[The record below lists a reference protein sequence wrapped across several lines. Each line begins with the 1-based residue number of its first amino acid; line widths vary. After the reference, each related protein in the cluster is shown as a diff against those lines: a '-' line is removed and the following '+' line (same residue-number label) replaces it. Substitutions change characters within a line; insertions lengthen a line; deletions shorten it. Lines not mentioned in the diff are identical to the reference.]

1 VIRFSVGRNRVTV
14 WLDVRDA
21 APEGSTVKLTF
32 LYQSVDD
39 LDAALAFYRDV
50 LGLAEAWREGDTT
63 VAFELPGSP
72 VQLMVDV
79 RPDDHPKWGSGDGDG
94 DGDPTFEVAPNRDC
108 AREADSLERPQR
120 RRDPLGCLSPT
131 TRATV
136 DEWDVR
142 TRRAS

>member
-72 VQLMVDV
+72 VQLIVDV
-79 RPDDHPKWGSGDGDG
+79 RPDDHPKWGSGMFLQVDDVDAFVGQHPSLKWLDDPIDVPDGRAATFS
-94 DGDPTFEVAPNRDC
+94 DPAGNTIHIFD
-108 AREADSLERPQR
+108 ERSE
-120 RRDPLGCLSPT
+120 GS
-131 TRATV
+131 
-136 DEWDVR
+136 
-142 TRRAS
+142 